1 MGDGYQDYIPD
12 SEGCVV
18 WGWSTVVSENSKP
31 IRVAQM
37 MTEMNYGGVEMVVMN
52 YYRHIDRS
60 KVQFDFFVLEGSEIP
75 QREEIER
82 LGGRIYIVPHYK
94 HLVQY
99 EKTLIRLFKEN
110 NYKIVHSHMNTLSV
124 FSLRIAKKAGVPV
137 RIAHNHSTAGKGE
150 YKKNLVKYMLRPFAK
165 VYPTDLFACSHLAGD
180 WLYGKNTNY
189 TVFNNAIELD
199 KFVYNEQIR
208 EKIRKQYHIENKF
221 VIGHVGRFCYQ
232 KNHDFLIDIF
242 EKVHEREKE
251 AILLLIGEG
260 ELEDEIKAKVYRLGL
275 DECVIFA
282 GTCSNVNEM
291 YQAMDVFV
299 LPSRYEGLPV
309 VGVEAQAAGLPCLFS
324 INVTKETKLLNNVF
338 FENAFDEY
346 IEDVFNELNIKRIN
360 VAEKIKHAGFDIDNE
375 ADKLQ
380 NMYEELI
387 K

>member
-1 MGDGYQDYIPD
+1 M
-12 SEGCVV
+12 
-18 WGWSTVVSENSKP
+18 SENSKP

-124 FSLRIAKKAGVPV
+124 FSLRAAKKAGVPV

-165 VYPTDLFACSHLAGD
+165 VYPTDLFVCSHLAGD

-260 ELEDEIKAKVYRLGL
+260 ELEDEIKAKVHRLGL

-324 INVTKETKLLNNVF
+324 INVTKETKLLDNVF
-338 FENAFDEY
+338 FENALDKY
-346 IEDVFNELNIKRIN
+346 IEDVLNELNMKRIN
-360 VAEKIKHAGFDIDNE
+360 VAEKIKQAGFDIEEE
-375 ADKLQ
+375 ANKLQ
-380 NMYEELI
+380 DIYL
-387 K
+387 KK

>member
-124 FSLRIAKKAGVPV
+124 FSLRAAKKAGVPV

-180 WLYGKNTNY
+180 WLYGKNANY

-251 AILLLIGEG
+251 VILLLIGEG
-260 ELEDEIKAKVYRLGL
+260 ELEDEIKAKVHRLGL

-299 LPSRYEGLPV
+299 FPSRYEGL
-309 VGVEAQAAGLPCLFS
+309 GMAAIEAQTAGLPVVCS
-324 INVTKETKLLNNVF
+324 INVPKEAKILADVF
-338 FENAFDEY
+338 FECMLEKY
-346 IEDVFNELNIKRIN
+346 VEDVLDELNVKRIN
-360 VAEKIKHAGFDIDNE
+360 MAEKIKHAGFDIEEE
-375 ADKLQ
+375 ANKLQ
-380 NMYEELI
+380 DIYL
-387 K
+387 KK